1 MRKITLLVCI
11 LTLIFTAAVAAGCGG
26 EGDSGPG
33 ETLERFFKAVQEED
47 VDNAYS
53 LVSEEDKKEFTK
65 EQLEEGFLEV
75 EAEYEEEIFDFVIGD
90 EYVNGDEA
98 TVEVLFL
105 EGDDSSNASSFEYIL
120 VKENGEWKISL
131 TKTFEKY
138 L

>member
-1 MRKITLLVCI
+1 MRKITLLACI

-75 EAEYEEEIFDFVIGD
+75 EAEYEEEAFDFVIGD

-131 TKTFEKY
+131 IKTFEKY

>member
-1 MRKITLLVCI
+1 MRKITLLVCV
-11 LTLIFTAAVAAGCGG
+11 LTLIFTAAVAPGCGG
-26 EGDSGPG
+26 DGDSGPG

-75 EAEYEEEIFDFVIGD
+75 KTEYGEEIIDFVIGD
-90 EYVNGDEA
+90 AHVNGDEA

-105 EGDDSSNASSFEYIL
+105 EGDDSSSFEYIL
-120 VKENGEWKISL
+120 VEENDEWKISL